1 MEQETHEQELKDLY
15 NKLPKA
21 YSNTASTT
29 DIRLINYPLFES
41 ILSELTAKAFYQGQ
55 ISAVEDV
62 EDIIQTTFK

>member
-1 MEQETHEQELKDLY
+1 MVTETHEQELKDLY

-21 YSNTASTT
+21 YSNTASTA